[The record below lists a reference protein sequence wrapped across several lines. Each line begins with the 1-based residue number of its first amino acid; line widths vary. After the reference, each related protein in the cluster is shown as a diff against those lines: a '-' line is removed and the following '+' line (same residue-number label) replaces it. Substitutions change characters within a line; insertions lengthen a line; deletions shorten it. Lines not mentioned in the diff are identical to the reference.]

1 MNYVGS
7 ILLIGGF
14 LFLGFFASWPIA
26 FGVFFML
33 LGASLERDL

>member
-1 MNYVGS
+1 MNSVGAFF
-7 ILLIGGF
+7 LIGGF

-26 FGVFFML
+26 FGVFFVL